1 MPVRRASPRARL
13 HRHPRATDV
22 ARVLIVGCGCRGR
35 SLGAALRASGHA
47 VRGTTRSSARVDDL
61 ETAGIEGVV
70 ADPDRLGTLVPA
82 LAGVTVVCWLMG
94 SAEDSPDVHGPRL
107 RSLVE
112 HLVDTPVRGLVYE
125 AAGSADAA
133 LLAEGASTVR
143 EASQTW
149 HIPVEVVDAD
159 PAAHEAWLEA
169 MTAAVERLLTA

>member
-1 MPVRRASPRARL
+1 
-13 HRHPRATDV
+13 V

-35 SLGAALRASGHA
+35 ALGIALAASGHA
-47 VRGTTRSSARVDDL
+47 VRGSSRSPALLPEL
-61 ETAGIEGVV
+61 EQAGIEGVV

-107 RSLVE
+107 RSLTE

-133 LLAEGASTVR
+133 LLERGASIVR

-149 HIPVEVVDAD
+149 HIPVEIVETD
-159 PAAHEAWLEA
+159 PAAAEDWLEA
-169 MTAAVERLLTA
+169 MKEAVDRLLRT